1 MTPEHRGPPP
11 SLFDGYAFD
20 LDGTVYLGDAPLPG
34 AIETIARIRQAGR
47 PVVFVT
53 NNPLHS
59 AEDYARKLRGLG
71 VEAVTADVVTATD
84 ALVSYLRSAC
94 AQARL
99 LVLGEEL
106 LLDTLSTAGFA
117 LASEPAAAD
126 VVVVSFDRTFD
137 YAKLL
142 AAYRAVRLGG
152 ARLVATNPDP
162 YCPTPDGG
170 LPDCAAM
177 LAAVQAC
184 TGASAEAVVGKPSR
198 HMAAAVLDR
207 LGRAAAGSAMVG
219 DRLSTDMAMA
229 KNAGMAGV
237 LVLTG
242 ATSPAD
248 LTAAE
253 ASVRPDYVIK
263 TLPELLLGAG
273 DPARDRECA
282 GQEESGTCLSSSSCL
297 LTTTPR
303 SPMRGRS
310 TTRCVA
316 PGCGTWASR
325 TSAPALMS
333 SPGSPGPPTT
343 TVSR

>member
-1 MTPEHRGPPP
+1 VTGEHRGPPA
-11 SLFDGYAFD
+11 LFGGYAFD
-20 LDGTVYLGDAPLPG
+20 LDGTVYLGDTPLPG
-34 AIETIARIRQAGR
+34 AIETIGRIRQAGR

-59 AEDYARKLRGLG
+59 ADDYARKLRGLG
-71 VEAVTADVVTATD
+71 VDATTADVVTATD
-84 ALVSYLRSAC
+84 ALVSYLKSSCPR
-94 AQARL
+94 ARL
-99 LVLGEEL
+99 LVLGEKL
-106 LLDTLSTAGFA
+106 LLDTLSAAGFT
-117 LASEPAAAD
+117 LTPDPAVTD

-142 AAYRAVRLGG
+142 AAYRAVRLRG

-184 TGASAEAVVGKPSR
+184 TGAVAEAVVGKPSR

-207 LGRAAAGSAMVG
+207 LGVAAAGSAMVG
-219 DRLSTDMAMA
+219 DRLGTDMVMA
-229 KNAGMAGV
+229 RSAGMAGV

-248 LTAAE
+248 LAAAE
-253 ASVRPDYVIK
+253 ASELPDYVIQ
-263 TLPELLLGAG
+263 TLAELLLGLPIRHEAANAG
-273 DPARDRECA
+273 KED
-282 GQEESGTCLSSSSCL
+282 SGTCLSSSSCL
-297 LTTTPR
+297 LITTPR
-303 SPMRGRS
+303 SPTRGRS
-310 TTRCVA
+310 TTRYVA
-316 PGCGTWASR
+316 PGCATWASR
-325 TSAPALMS
+325 TSAQPPMS
-333 SPGSPGPPTT
+333 SPRSPGPHTM